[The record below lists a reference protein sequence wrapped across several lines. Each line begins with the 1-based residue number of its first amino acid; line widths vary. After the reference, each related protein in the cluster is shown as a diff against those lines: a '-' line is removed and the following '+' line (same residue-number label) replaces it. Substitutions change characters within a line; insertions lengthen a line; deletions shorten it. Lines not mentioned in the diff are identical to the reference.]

1 MGKPRIVIVDTD
13 EQYIASLLQKFVSSF
28 FDKADIEI
36 ITEKSYIDTLFSK
49 PQKIDILV
57 IGEELYDPFINK
69 HNIAYTFLMTEEQA
83 ENVIEDHSIHRI
95 YKYTNLKEIYNE
107 IIGISGETL
116 RTKTQLKKKTQTILL
131 YSACGGAGKT
141 TIAVGIAACLS
152 QNHKRVLYLSA
163 EYIQDFQYF
172 LENKSSISDGI
183 VSKFQM
189 GNPNLY
195 AEMQSYIRREAFE
208 YVPPFHAAISAYN
221 IDFGVFAFL
230 VEQIKKTN
238 DYDFIIIDT
247 DSTFSDDKG
256 DLLDQVDKVMIVTQA
271 NSHAVF
277 KTNKLLQNINYS
289 DNEKFIFLCNAYQKE
304 NENSAIASSGFLVNE
319 YINWI
324 PECDRMK
331 PDDLARVEGLQKIA
345 YSLL

>member
-1 MGKPRIVIVDTD
+1 MGKPRIVIADTD

-28 FDKADIEI
+28 FDKAEIEI
-36 ITEKSYIDTLFSK
+36 ITEKDYIASMFSK

-57 IGEELYDPFINK
+57 IGEALYAPLIQK
-69 HNIAYTFLMTEEQA
+69 HNIGYTFLMTEEQPEA
-83 ENVIEDHSIHRI
+83 DSGDMNVHQI

-107 IIGISGETL
+107 IIGISSETL
-116 RTKTQLKKKTQTILL
+116 RTKTQVKKETQTILI

-141 TIAVGIAACLS
+141 TIAVGIAACLT
-152 QNHKRVLYLSA
+152 QNHKRTLYLSA
-163 EYIQDFQYF
+163 EYVQDFQYF
-172 LENKSSISDGI
+172 LENKSPISDGI

-189 GNPNLY
+189 GNSNLY
-195 AEMQSYIRREAFE
+195 SEMHSYIRREAFE
-208 YVPPFHAAISAYN
+208 YVPPFQAAISAYN
-221 IDFGVFAFL
+221 IDFGVYAFL

-238 DYDFIIIDT
+238 EYDFIIIDT

-256 DLLDQVDKVMIVTQA
+256 DLLDQVDKVMIVTKA
-271 NSHAVF
+271 NDHSVF

-289 DNEKFIFLCNAYQKE
+289 DNDKFIFLCNAYQKE
-304 NENSAIASSGFLVNE
+304 NENTAIASSGFLVNE

-331 PDDLARVEGLQKIA
+331 PDDLARVDGIQKIT